1 MVVPDASVNEVRLP
15 LLSYTR
21 FVDSLLKGVSP
32 IGARFRELSMWYDK
46 GETIEQRGPWQEIV
60 GVVQDVPA
68 QVADYERP
76 KAVWY
81 APTRN
86 LEPATLLIHVRGTDP
101 TTFSGRLRAITSE
114 VDQGMF
120 LRKVQPLDHVLWA
133 EHLPL
138 RVGTAALVVVA
149 FAVLVLA
156 AAVVLL
162 VICIV
167 QRLPWPL
174 VVYGAAVLV
183 MVVGSNGLMSSKARL
198 LLPAFTLLLPVALA
212 LARRRPPTVIA
223 VLGAATIGSA
233 WFGAYALLGWP
244 YAI

>member
-1 MVVPDASVNEVRLP
+1 MAVA
-15 LLSYTR
+15 
-21 FVDSLLKGVSP
+21 
-32 IGARFRELSMWYDK
+32 LSMTYSEALFCALAAWSLVWVLRRHWIAAGLACAAAGLVRPTAIALVLAVLVAAGIAIGTRYGD
-46 GETIEQRGPWQEIV
+46 GWLPWVGALLAPTGLVGYLAFVAAQP
-60 GVVQDVPA
+60 GVVGGWFGVQ
-68 QVADYERP
+68 R
-76 KAVWY
+76 
-81 APTRN
+81 
-86 LEPATLLIHVRGTDP
+86 RGWNSRFD
-101 TTFSGRLRAITSE
+101 G
-114 VDQGMF
+114 
-120 LRKVQPLDHVLWA
+120 
-133 EHLPL
+133 
-138 RVGTAALVVVA
+138 GTATVTFATDVLATGRSVMELVT
-149 FAVLVLA
+149 VLVLA

-212 LARRRPPTVIA
+212 LARRRPTTVIA